1 VLTLLRNLIGALH
14 ARVVKGCRIYSAY
27 VSPRAL
33 RGRNIEINVGTRID
47 SSCEIGGSS
56 YIGCYCYVTR
66 AKIGRYVS
74 IANNVSIG
82 QGEHKLDKIS
92 TSSVFYKS
100 AWDVLTAG
108 DCEVGSDAWI
118 GVDAIILRGVKV
130 GTGAV
135 VAANAVVTKDVPD
148 FAVVAGVPAR
158 IIKYRFPES
167 QRAQILAS
175 LWWEMEP
182 DEAAVTMLQLERQL
196 TKA

>member
-1 VLTLLRNLIGALH
+1 MLSFLRNLIGTLH
-14 ARVVKGCRIYSAY
+14 ARVTKGCRIYSAY
-27 VSPRAL
+27 VSPKAL
-33 RGRNIEINVGTRID
+33 RGRNIEIHVGTRID
-47 SSCEIGGSS
+47 SICEIGGNS

-82 QGEHKLDKIS
+82 QGEHKLDKVS
-92 TSSVFYKS
+92 TSSIFYKS

-108 DCEVGSDAWI
+108 DCEIGSDAWI

-130 GTGAV
+130 GTGSV

-158 IIKYRFPES
+158 IIKYRFPEL
-167 QRAQILAS
+167 QRAEILAS
-175 LWWEMEP
+175 LWWEKEP
-182 DEAAVTMLQLERQL
+182 SEAARLIEQLEMGN
-196 TKA
+196 AE